1 MTQTIDRQGLDN
13 LFVKAR
19 SLRTW
24 LHKPISDEL
33 LRNVFELAILGPT
46 SGNCCPSRFVFIV
59 SAEAKERLLP
69 HLLESNRESTKSAP
83 VTMIVATD
91 SEFWRE
97 MRPDA
102 KLTETFANM
111 GPPAQEHGFRN
122 GTLQGAYFMLA
133 ARALGLDCGAMS
145 GFDNAGVDAEFF
157 PDGRLKSNFL
167 CNLGYGDDAGIAER
181 PPRPDFDV
189 VCRTV

>member
-1 MTQTIDRQGLDN
+1 MTQTIDRQGLDT

-46 SGNCCPSRFVFIV
+46 SGNRCPSRFVFIV

-167 CNLGYGDDAGIAER
+167 CNLGYGDYAGIAER

>member
-1 MTQTIDRQGLDN
+1 MAQAIDRQGLDT

-19 SLRTW
+19 SLRKW
-24 LHKPISDEL
+24 LDKPVPDEL
-33 LRNVFELAILGPT
+33 LRRVFALAILGPT

-59 SAEAKERLLP
+59 AAEAKERLLP
-69 HLLESNRESTKSAP
+69 HLSESNLEATKSAP
-83 VTMIVATD
+83 VTVIIATD

-157 PDGRLKSNFL
+157 PEGRLKSNFL
-167 CNLGYGDDAGIAER
+167 CNLGYGDYAGIAER
-181 PPRPDFDV
+181 PPRPAYDDMCF
-189 VCRTV
+189 TV